1 MDAVIS
7 ASSTVHALDLKET
20 TMTRRLTILATV
32 TALAVSAGAA
42 SACASITPPT
52 HHTAPV
58 LENTIT
64 AKSTGIIMRD
74 GGVCD
79 PIRHMGC

>member
-1 MDAVIS
+1 
-7 ASSTVHALDLKET
+7 VHALDPEKET
-20 TMTRRLTILATV
+20 TMTRRLTILAAV

-42 SACASITPPT
+42 TAGASTTPPAHQPAAIT
-52 HHTAPV
+52 LDGQGSHVPT
-58 LENTIT
+58 T
-64 AKSTGIIMRD
+64 AKSSGIIMRD